1 MFEWE
6 QTRHTVAED
15 VLGIVTGTFL
25 AALGLHLLKAV
36 GAVTG
41 GTAGL
46 ALLIDQLSDVPFWLV
61 FTLVNLP
68 FVVLALWKKGIRFT
82 VLTAVCVGG
91 VAGLSAVNAAWLPV
105 TGLQP
110 VYAVIG
116 GNLLIGVGVLIL
128 FRHGASVG
136 GVNVIA
142 IVLQERTGFRAGWTQ
157 MIFDVLI
164 VLGAF
169 LVVPWPLVL
178 LSAVG
183 AVVLSLV
190 LALNHRPGRYI
201 GH

>member
-46 ALLIDQLSDVPFWLV
+46 ALLIDQLSDVPFWLL

-91 VAGLSAVNAAWLPV
+91 VAGLSVVNAAWLLV
-105 TGLQP
+105 T
-110 VYAVIG
+110 
-116 GNLLIGVGVLIL
+116 
-128 FRHGASVG
+128 
-136 GVNVIA
+136 
-142 IVLQERTGFRAGWTQ
+142 
-157 MIFDVLI
+157 
-164 VLGAF
+164 
-169 LVVPWPLVL
+169 
-178 LSAVG
+178 
-183 AVVLSLV
+183 LSLI
-190 LALNHRPGRYI
+190 HI
-201 GH
+201 

>member
-46 ALLIDQLSDVPFWLV
+46 ALLIDQLSDVPFWLL

-91 VAGLSAVNAAWLPV
+91 VAGLSVVNAAWLLV